1 MKHGNVAIGADFF
14 KKEIG
19 NYTRW
24 DFAWGREVGQ
34 NSLDAG
40 AKNITVMIEPLDDGK
55 SCRVIWVDDGTG
67 MNLDILLNRFM
78 TLGGSH
84 KKDGDVGGMGWAKT
98 LILLAQTSYKI
109 HTNGIILEG
118 IGGEYSY
125 TEDNEQVDGTILDVV
140 LPAYA
145 HTIATHIEY
154 WAEWTDMKGS
164 TIFLNGEKI
173 KTFVD
178 KTVKGTKDIDVDW
191 AELHI
196 VESDRP
202 RLYYRING
210 QLMGMGNV
218 PPSVKDALII
228 EITGKSTE
236 YFTANRDQLRYHREV
251 ELRGFIKELFQDPTQ
266 AIKISKPRS
275 MTVHGQKREI
285 RLDMTDEERKNQMD
299 FLLNNP
305 KALEAVIERQENL
318 PTATHDGHTTIVY
331 NETNQNIPAKFMPGM
346 MSKTNE
352 KLMNRWTAIIE
363 TVGRLL
369 NINQFIV
376 PGWTFSTDAMAMWI
390 ERDSAML
397 LNPVHIDDNGK
408 MTQRYKLDAAG
419 FNGMLISC
427 VHEMTHAQGE
437 PWHNEDFVSRF
448 ESNMTKVLNNSKIIN
463 KLRRSV

>member
-1 MKHGNVAIGADFF
+1 MKTGNVVIGADFF
-14 KKEIG
+14 KKEIA
-19 NYTRW
+19 NYARW

-55 SCRVIWVDDGTG
+55 SCRVIWIDDGTG
-67 MNLDILLNRFM
+67 MNLDILLNKFM

-109 HTNGIILEG
+109 HTNGIILQG

-125 TEDNEQVDGTILDVV
+125 TEGNEQIDGTILDIVI
-140 LPAYA
+140 PRYA

-154 WAEWTDMKGS
+154 WAEWTDMKGTS
-164 TIFLNGEKI
+164 LMLNGNPV

-178 KTVKGTKDIDVDW
+178 KKIKGTKSLDVDW

-196 VESDRP
+196 VECDSP

-210 QLMGMGNV
+210 QMIGSGVV
-218 PPSVKDALII
+218 PPAVKDSLVI

-236 YFTANRDQLRYHREV
+236 YFTANRDQLRYHREN

-266 AIKISKPRS
+266 AIKISKPKS
-275 MTVHGQKREI
+275 VTVHGKKREI
-285 RLDMTDEERKNQMD
+285 RLDLTDEDRKNEID
-299 FLLNNP
+299 FLLRNP
-305 KALEAVIERQENL
+305 EAMERARERQDNL
-318 PTATHDGHTTIVY
+318 PVTTHDGHTTIVY
-331 NETNQNIPAKFMPGM
+331 NETNQNIPVKFMPGM

-363 TVGRLL
+363 CVGRLL
-369 NINQFIV
+369 NINQYIV
-376 PGWTFSTDAMAMWI
+376 PGWVFSTDAMAMWI
-390 ERDSAML
+390 ERDGAML
-397 LNPVHIDDNGK
+397 LNPVHIDDNGV
-408 MTQRYKLDAAG
+408 MTRRYKLDTAG
-419 FNGMLISC
+419 FNSLLISC
-427 VHEMTHAQGE
+427 IHEMTHAHGE

-448 ESNMTKVLNNSKIIN
+448 EVNMTKVLNNQTVIN